1 MLNLSNENII
11 KIKECYNDLDVE
23 QSANNII
30 KVFSNGK
37 EFSMFT
43 LFKLLN
49 TLVIL
54 HDDKG
59 DNITRYIT
67 TKINEKSNYL
77 ILSADRSVEEMRFDA
92 ACMLRRFLKAIGGN
106 KKTASINACY
116 SNNFS
121 REDKHF
127 ACALLMPRD
136 ELVSFIMQKDE
147 NGKYIYLNDDLT
159 LTLKN
164 INIIADHFGVPY
176 SKCCS
181 RIYYVFENLRDTR
194 AGNFYIENCHDRKK
208 YKESKKTYMEINME
222 KDLKELVPN
231 YENNQKKRKEHLID
245 SLHYRSYSK
254 LSDIAK
260 RRILV
265 NLAKFDSVN
274 EKVVKSEDEATDI
287 IYNYIA
293 SGGSVYDG
301 KLITKNGEVELSD
314 EQLVVI
320 TEYELYTKAMERGLI
335 RGIAKN
341 NPRLKYIENLE
352 YKEALDCLNEKDIAD
367 YICGLHGR
375 LFAGLSNKYGEPRGG
390 FYRTGVVNLA
400 GTDVKTA
407 EPRMIKQLME
417 NVCWRILKILKENAD
432 GKYSNSEYID
442 SINEC
447 IYEIIRM
454 QPFAD
459 GNKRTA
465 RLLQNILYQEKGI
478 PFVLLQPKEWNN
490 YVDAWSYENTSK
502 YNDLMH
508 RLIIES
514 YSYFYG
520 DQSVEEATNNK
531 EKTEKIIYANR
542 KIRC

>member
-1 MLNLSNENII
+1 MLNLSNKNIQ
-11 KIKECYNDLDVE
+11 KIRECYSDYDVE
-23 QSANNII
+23 DSANNIV
-30 KVFSNGK
+30 KTFCDDGFSI
-37 EFSMFT
+37 FT
-43 LFKLLN
+43 LFKLLD

-59 DNITRYIT
+59 ENITRYIT

-92 ACMLRRFLKAIGGN
+92 ACMLRRFLKAIDGN

-136 ELVSFIMQKDE
+136 ELVGFITQKDE
-147 NGKYIYLNDDLT
+147 NGKYLYLTDEGILP
-159 LTLKN
+159 LKN

-176 SKCCS
+176 SKCFS
-181 RIYYVFENLRDTR
+181 RIYYVFEDLRYLKV
-194 AGNFYIENCHDRKK
+194 GNFYIKDCKDKK
-208 YKESKKTYMEINME
+208 EYRRIKKEYMETSME
-222 KDLKELVPN
+222 RDLKELVPD
-231 YENNQKKRKEHLID
+231 YEEHQKKIKEHLID

-274 EKVVKSEDEATDI
+274 EKVVKSEDEARDI
-287 IYNYIA
+287 IFNYIA

-301 KLITKNGEVELSD
+301 KLITKDGEFELSD
-314 EQLVVI
+314 EQIVVI

-352 YKEALDCLNEKDIAD
+352 YKEALECLNERDIAD

-375 LFAGLSNKYGEPRGG
+375 LFAGLSNKYGESRGG
-390 FYRTGVVNLA
+390 FYRNSEVSLA
-400 GTDVKTA
+400 GTNVKTA

-417 NVCWRILKILKENAD
+417 NVCYRILKIVKENAE

-442 SINEC
+442 NINEC

-490 YVDAWSYENTSK
+490 YVDAWSYKDTSK

-508 RLIIES
+508 KLIIES

-520 DQSVEEATNNK
+520 DQSVVEVTSNK
-531 EKTEKIIYANR
+531 EKTEKIIYGNR
-542 KIRC
+542 KNKC